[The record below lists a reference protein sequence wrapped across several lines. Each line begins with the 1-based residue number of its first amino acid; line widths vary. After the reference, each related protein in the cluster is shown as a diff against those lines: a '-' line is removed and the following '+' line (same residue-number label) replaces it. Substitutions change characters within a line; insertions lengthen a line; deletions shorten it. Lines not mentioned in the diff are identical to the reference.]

1 MKNRS
6 DYDFSLSKF
15 KELWDNAVDVSKNYV
30 ETVKQKTWINN
41 DITPYELYLKFLY
54 EFLKEKINV
63 DQEELYREYY
73 PENFMDLE
81 YQKDAVRDAKLKLA
95 EYGGVFLSDV
105 VGIGKTYIAAML
117 AQQLDGR
124 TLVIAPPILIDENT
138 PGSWPNV
145 FRDFGVRQSKFESLG
160 KLEKLLEQGVDGYTN
175 VFIDEAHRFRTESTQ
190 MYEKLFEICR
200 GKRVILVSATPLN
213 NTPLDILSQ
222 VKLFQNAHKST
233 LPNPKVR
240 DLDKYFRVLQ
250 GKLRDLDKQ
259 KNKDEY
265 LGIVEENAKD
275 IRENVLQ
282 YLMVR
287 RTRNNKQ
294 ISSGSLPNTPFKW
307 VDNVAFTVYLSS
319 DLLNML

>member
-1 MKNRS
+1 
-6 DYDFSLSKF
+6 
-15 KELWDNAVDVSKNYV
+15 
-30 ETVKQKTWINN
+30 
-41 DITPYELYLKFLY
+41 
-54 EFLKEKINV
+54 
-63 DQEELYREYY
+63 
-73 PENFMDLE
+73 
-81 YQKDAVRDAKLKLA
+81 
-95 EYGGVFLSDV
+95 
-105 VGIGKTYIAAML
+105 
-117 AQQLDGR
+117 
-124 TLVIAPPILIDENT
+124 
-138 PGSWPNV
+138 
-145 FRDFGVRQSKFESLG
+145 LG

>member
-1 MKNRS
+1 LKNRS

-124 TLVIAPPILIDENT
+124 TLVIA
-138 PGSWPNV
+138 
-145 FRDFGVRQSKFESLG
+145 
-160 KLEKLLEQGVDGYTN
+160 
-175 VFIDEAHRFRTESTQ
+175 HRF
-190 MYEKLFEICR
+190 
-200 GKRVILVSATPLN
+200 
-213 NTPLDILSQ
+213 
-222 VKLFQNAHKST
+222 
-233 LPNPKVR
+233 
-240 DLDKYFRVLQ
+240 
-250 GKLRDLDKQ
+250 
-259 KNKDEY
+259 
-265 LGIVEENAKD
+265 
-275 IRENVLQ
+275 
-282 YLMVR
+282 
-287 RTRNNKQ
+287 
-294 ISSGSLPNTPFKW
+294 
-307 VDNVAFTVYLSS
+307 
-319 DLLNML
+319 

>member
-1 MKNRS
+1 LKNRS